1 MPRKKAEKPEA
12 TEEQTEET
20 MNRTLD
26 EQKEA
31 VLSDP
36 DEKSPE
42 DTEGES
48 SGEEISQTETEN
60 LENKMTLSSGTKEQE
75 GKIKGS
81 GSRRRRQASKSWK
94 KCQFCQTGFIAGACY

>member
-12 TEEQTEET
+12 VEEKTEET
-20 MNRTLD
+20 MDRTPD
-26 EQKEA
+26 EQEEA

-42 DTEGES
+42 GTEGES

-60 LENKMTLSSGTKEQE
+60 LENKILVQTGMAT
-75 GKIKGS
+75 
-81 GSRRRRQASKSWK
+81 
-94 KCQFCQTGFIAGACY
+94 TGFIRICVRKQESYR

>member
-1 MPRKKAEKPEA
+1 MPRKKVEKPEA
-12 TEEQTEET
+12 VEEKKEET
-20 MNRTLD
+20 MDRTPD

-31 VLSDP
+31 ALSDP

-75 GKIKGS
+75 GKIKS
-81 GSRRRRQASKSWK
+81 SDSRRRH
-94 KCQFCQTGFIAGACY
+94 